1 MFILTEP
8 IIFYPLIGALSAFAS
23 YFYWDRILTW
33 LHDKSLGSR
42 QFVLEKLETMFVET
56 DSKKVTLTMIAI
68 SFGPGFLIFF
78 ILLPNLILGMILGGI
93 VTILGWQVP
102 RYIIQY
108 LFKKRSDL
116 FVSQMVDGLTLLS
129 NGVRS
134 GLTVPQSM
142 ERVVENLPAP
152 INQEFG
158 LVLSQM
164 RLGLSLEEALNNL
177 GERVPMPDVQMFVT
191 TVNILKETGGD
202 MSETFSIIV
211 ETIRERQKIQK
222 KIEALTAQGLM
233 QGVIMTLVPFVLM
246 IGFLIFDPEYVMPM
260 FSTTFGIIL
269 LFIMLIL
276 QAIGGVVI
284 KRVVTIKV

>member
-1 MFILTEP
+1 MFILLEP
-8 IIFYPLIGALSAFAS
+8 FIFYPLIVALSAIAT
-23 YFYWDRILTW
+23 YAYWDRIVVW

-42 QFVLEKLETMFVET
+42 QFVLERLETMFVET

-78 ILLPNLILGMILGGI
+78 ILLPNLILGIILGSI
-93 VTILGWQVP
+93 VTIFGWQIPKYVT
-102 RYIIQY
+102 QY
-108 LFKKRSDL
+108 LYKKRSAL
-116 FVSQMVDGLTLLS
+116 FVNQMVDGLTLLA

-177 GERVPMPDVQMFVT
+177 GERIPMPDVQMFVT

-211 ETIRERQKIQK
+211 ETIRERQKVEK
-222 KIEALTAQGLM
+222 KIEALTAQGLI
-233 QGVIMTLVPFVLM
+233 QGIIMTSVPFVLL
-246 IGFLIFDPEYVMPM
+246 IGFLLFDPSYIMPM
-260 FSTTFGIIL
+260 FTTTFGIIML
-269 LFIMLIL
+269 LTMLAL
-276 QAIGGVVI
+276 QIIGGVVI
-284 KRVVTIKV
+284 KKVVTIKV

>member
-1 MFILTEP
+1 MEP
-8 IIFYPLIGALSAFAS
+8 IIFYPLIGILSS
-23 YFYWDRILTW
+23 LVIYFYVDRILAW
-33 LHDKSLGSR
+33 LHEKSLGNR
-42 QFVLEKLETMFVET
+42 EYILEKLESMFVKT
-56 DSKKVTLTMIAI
+56 NKKKVTATMIAL

-78 ILLPNLILGMILGGI
+78 ILLPNLILGIIFGSV
-93 VTILGWQVP
+93 VTILGWQIP
-102 RYIIQY
+102 KYIVQY
-108 LFKKRSDL
+108 LFKKRCTL

-142 ERVVENLPAP
+142 ERVVENLNAP
-152 INQEFG
+152 ISQEFG

-177 GERVPMPDVQMFVT
+177 GERIPMPDIQMFVT

-211 ETIRERQKIQK
+211 ETIRERQKVQK

-233 QGVIMTLVPFVLM
+233 QGVIMTLVPFFLM
-246 IGFLIFDPEYVMPM
+246 VMFLLFDPDYVMPM
-260 FSTTFGIIL
+260 FSTTFGIIM
-269 LFIMLIL
+269 LFAMLTL
-276 QAIGGVVI
+276 QTIGGVVI
-284 KRVVTIKV
+284 KKVVTIKV

>member
-1 MFILTEP
+1 MEP
-8 IIFYPLIGALSAFAS
+8 IIFYPIIGALSAFAS
-23 YFYWDRILTW
+23 YAYWDRIVVW
-33 LHDKSLGSR
+33 FHDKSLGNR

-56 DSKKVTLTMIAI
+56 DSKKVTLTMITI

-78 ILLPNLILGMILGGI
+78 ILLPNLILGMIFGGI

-102 RYIIQY
+102 KYVIQY
-108 LFKKRSDL
+108 LFKKRSAL
-116 FVSQMVDGLTLLS
+116 FVTQMVDGLTLLA

-177 GERVPMPDVQMFVT
+177 GERIPMPDVQMFVT

-211 ETIRERQKIQK
+211 ETIRERQKVQK

-233 QGVIMTLVPFVLM
+233 QGIIMSLVPFVLM
-246 IGFLIFDPEYVMPM
+246 VGFLIFDRDYVMPM
-260 FSTTFGIIL
+260 FSTTLGLIM

-276 QAIGGVVI
+276 QVIGGVVI

>member
-1 MFILTEP
+1 MFILLEP
-8 IIFYPLIGALSAFAS
+8 IIFYPLIAALSAFAT
-23 YFYWDRILTW
+23 YAYWDRIVAW
-33 LHDKSLGSR
+33 FHDKSLGSR
-42 QFVLEKLETMFVET
+42 QFVLERLETMFVET

-68 SFGPGFLIFF
+68 SFGSGFLIFF
-78 ILLPNLILGMILGGI
+78 ILLPNLILGIFLGGI
-93 VTILGWQVP
+93 VTIFGWQVP
-102 RYIIQY
+102 KYATQY
-108 LFKKRSDL
+108 LYKKRSGL
-116 FVSQMVDGLTLLS
+116 FVNQMVDGLTLLA

-177 GERVPMPDVQMFVT
+177 GERIPMPDVQMFVT

-211 ETIRERQKIQK
+211 ETIRERQKVEK
-222 KIEALTAQGLM
+222 KIEALTAQGLI
-233 QGVIMTLVPFVLM
+233 QGIIMTAIPFVLLV
-246 IGFLIFDPEYVMPM
+246 GFLLFDPSYIMPM
-260 FSTTFGIIL
+260 FSTTFGIIM
-269 LFIMLIL
+269 LFIMLVF
-276 QAIGGVVI
+276 QVIGGIVI
-284 KRVVTIKV
+284 KKVVTIKV

>member
-116 FVSQMVDGLTLLS
+116 FVNQMVDGLTLLS

-211 ETIRERQKIQK
+211 
-222 KIEALTAQGLM
+222 GNN
-233 QGVIMTLVPFVLM
+233 P
-246 IGFLIFDPEYVMPM
+246 
-260 FSTTFGIIL
+260 
-269 LFIMLIL
+269 
-276 QAIGGVVI
+276 
-284 KRVVTIKV
+284 

>member
-1 MFILTEP
+1 MFIFMEP
-8 IIFYPLIGALSAFAS
+8 IIFYPIIGALSAFAT
-23 YFYWDRILTW
+23 YAYWDRIVAW
-33 LHDKSLGSR
+33 LHDKSLGNR

-56 DSKKVTLTMIAI
+56 DSKKVTLTMVAV

-78 ILLPNLILGMILGGI
+78 VLLPNLILGMIFGSI

-102 RYIIQY
+102 KYVTQY
-108 LFKKRSDL
+108 LFKKRSAL
-116 FVSQMVDGLTLLS
+116 FVNQMVDGLTLLA

-177 GERVPMPDVQMFVT
+177 GERIPMPDVQMFVT

-211 ETIRERQKIQK
+211 ETIRERQKVQK

-233 QGVIMTLVPFVLM
+233 QGIIMTLIPFVLM
-246 IGFLIFDPEYVMPM
+246 IGFLIFDPGYIMPM
-260 FSTTFGIIL
+260 FSTTLGIIL
-269 LFIMLIL
+269 LFIMLVL

>member
-1 MFILTEP
+1 MFILAEP
-8 IIFYPLIGALSAFAS
+8 IIFYPLIGALTAFAS
-23 YFYWDRILTW
+23 YFYWDRILVW

-78 ILLPNLILGMILGGI
+78 ILLPNLILGIILGGI

-102 RYIIQY
+102 KYIIQY

-116 FVSQMVDGLTLLS
+116 FVNQMVDGLTLLS

-152 INQEFG
+152 ISQEFG

-211 ETIRERQKIQK
+211 ETIRERQKVQK

-246 IGFLIFDPEYVMPM
+246 IGFLIFDPGYIMPM
-260 FSTTFGIIL
+260 FSTTFGIIM
-269 LFIMLIL
+269 LFVMLVL

>member
-1 MFILTEP
+1 MEP
-8 IIFYPLIGALSAFAS
+8 IIFYPLVGALSAFAT
-23 YFYWDRILTW
+23 YAYWDRIVAW
-33 LHDKSLGSR
+33 FHDKSLGSR

-56 DSKKVTLTMIAI
+56 DSKKVTLTMVAI

-78 ILLPNLILGMILGGI
+78 VLLPNLILGMIFGSI

-102 RYIIQY
+102 KYVIEY
-108 LFKKRSDL
+108 LFKKRSAL
-116 FVSQMVDGLTLLS
+116 FVSQMIDGLTLLA

-177 GERVPMPDVQMFVT
+177 GERIPMPDVQMFVT

-211 ETIRERQKIQK
+211 ETIRERQKVQK

-233 QGVIMTLVPFVLM
+233 QGVIMAMVPFVLM
-246 IGFLIFDPEYVMPM
+246 VGFLIFDPDYIMPM
-260 FSTTFGIIL
+260 FSTTLGIVL

-276 QAIGGVVI
+276 QAVGGVVI